1 MPRESGLLDSSLS
14 VVGVQDLL
22 QGEKPLV
29 VVVGVVVVGVVFAGV
44 VVAGVVAVGVVDG
57 VVVGVVVVGL
67 VVGSSL
73 PATPL
78 GRD

>member
-1 MPRESGLLDSSLS
+1 M
-14 VVGVQDLL
+14 QDLF
-22 QGEKPLV
+22 QGEKLLV
-29 VVVGVVVVGVVFAGV
+29 VVVGVVVVGVVLAGV
-44 VVAGVVAVGVVDG
+44 VVAGVVAVRVVDG
-57 VVVGVVVVGL
+57 

>member
-1 MPRESGLLDSSLS
+1 MHNMPRESGLLDSSLS

-44 VVAGVVAVGVVDG
+44 VVAGVVAVRVVDG
-57 VVVGVVVVGL
+57 

>member
-1 MPRESGLLDSSLS
+1 MHNMPREPSLLDSSLS
-14 VVGVQDLL
+14 VVGVQDLF
-22 QGEKPLV
+22 QGEKLLV
-29 VVVGVVVVGVVFAGV
+29 VVVGVVVVGVVLAGV
-44 VVAGVVAVGVVDG
+44 VVAGVVAVRVVDG
-57 VVVGVVVVGL
+57 

>member
-1 MPRESGLLDSSLS
+1 MHNMPRESILFDSILS

-22 QGEKPLV
+22 QGVKLLV
-29 VVVGVVVVGVVFAGV
+29 VVVGVVVVGVVLAGV
-44 VVAGVVAVGVVDG
+44 VVAGVVAVRVVDG
-57 VVVGVVVVGL
+57 